1 MGPLGIGRT
10 LGKIALHQIE
20 RVLVLLE
27 NAATDNDLA
36 VVVDDMDD
44 TIVGGWLRFRWV
56 AIHASS

>member
-1 MGPLGIGRT
+1 MCRRRSF
-10 LGKIALHQIE
+10 HQIE

-44 TIVGGWLRFRWV
+44 TIVAGRLRFRWV
-56 AIHASS
+56 AIHAPS